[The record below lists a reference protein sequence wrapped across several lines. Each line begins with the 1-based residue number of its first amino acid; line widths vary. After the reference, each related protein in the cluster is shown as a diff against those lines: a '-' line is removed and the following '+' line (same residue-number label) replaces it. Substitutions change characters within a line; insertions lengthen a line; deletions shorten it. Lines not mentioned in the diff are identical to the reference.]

1 MNFAENINFLYKLFS
16 CSTLVLFSFFVLMGC
31 SNPLDLE
38 ENKVPFDGHYFSSK
52 ITQNKTDD
60 RYFTLKVRRASR
72 SLSGAREAGRYEATR
87 FCIKN
92 FGTSDIKWAL
102 GPDDENLGLTGR
114 ILKLRGKCDVS

>member
-1 MNFAENINFLYKLFS
+1 MNFVENINFIYKLFS
-16 CSTLVLFSFFVLMGC
+16 CSTPVLCSFFVLMGC

-102 GPDDENLGLTGR
+102 GPDDENVGLTGR
-114 ILKLRGKCDVS
+114 ILNLSGKCDVS